1 MNNYSAS
8 PSSNNN
14 TLNNELTEFDLSH
27 QSQFANSKHF
37 RDRTN
42 ASGHQKQASKKV
54 HKKLRDVFDDDD
66 YEVESE
72 IKE

>member
-1 MNNYSAS
+1 MNNYSTSA
-8 PSSNNN
+8 SSNKN

-66 YEVESE
+66 YEIEE
-72 IKE
+72 

>member
-1 MNNYSAS
+1 MNNYSTS
-8 PSSNNN
+8 PSSNKN

-54 HKKLRDVFDDDD
+54 HKKCRDVFDDDD
-66 YEVESE
+66 YEIEE
-72 IKE
+72 